1 MRIHSWSDMGCF
13 LIGVVVV
20 ALCTSPQIALALERD
35 SADRYFHEY
44 DRVSSRVTRV
54 SEDLQQLNRR
64 ADLRQILGVLDQL
77 ATAREHLARY
87 DAAHQLSAIETKAM
101 LIEHSRLRALFYA
114 YEAMAQ
120 MLSAQIDYQVTKAE
134 PLRRLAEQYRQTW
147 REAELGLRLHPR

>member
-1 MRIHSWSDMGCF
+1 MGIYSWPNTRRF

-20 ALCTSPQIALALERD
+20 ALCLAPQIVLGLERD
-35 SADRYFHEY
+35 SVDRFFREY
-44 DRVSSRVTRV
+44 DHVSSRVTRL
-54 SEDLQQLNRR
+54 SEDLQQSNRR
-64 ADLRQILGVLDQL
+64 ADMRQVLRVLDQL

-87 DAAHQLSAIETKAM
+87 DTAHQLSALEAKVVFM
-101 LIEHSRLRALFYA
+101 EHSRLRTLFYA

-147 REAELGLRLHPR
+147 KEAEMGIRLHPH